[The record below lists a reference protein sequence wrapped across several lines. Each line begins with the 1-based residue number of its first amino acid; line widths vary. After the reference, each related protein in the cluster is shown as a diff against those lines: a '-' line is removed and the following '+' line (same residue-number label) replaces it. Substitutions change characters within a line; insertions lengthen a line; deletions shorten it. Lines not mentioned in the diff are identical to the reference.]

1 MRDPRQA
8 QPSAPTWYLEGI
20 LDNSRGKTWRTVV
33 RPLPFL
39 VGRKDSSDLSLR
51 SQMISQRHARLFER
65 GGKLWVDDLG
75 STNGTFVNGKQV
87 DGEHELREGDVIQ
100 FADVELRLL
109 LGLADGTH
117 PHSHTVHLDTQILAG
132 GAVRARQLRAML
144 ADGTYRAIFQ
154 PLIHMASDK
163 VLGYE
168 ALGRGALEGVETL
181 PGELFLLAESIGLA
195 SEMSASFRDCAAEI
209 AEQFP
214 GKPLVFLNT
223 HPEELNDLKTL
234 LESVGNLRIRH
245 PDLDLVLEIHESAI
259 PGIQP
264 LRTLRERLGSLEIDL
279 AFDDFGTGQARLL
292 EIIDIIPHYLKFDA
306 LFIRDIHLA
315 SDKRRE
321 MVEALV
327 KMTRE
332 MGISAVAEGIESE
345 AEAQACRELGF
356 DLAQGYFFGMP
367 APIESYLKSVDSEAS
382 SATTDTS
389 DTAAD
394 TAADTATDS
403 SDTFVGTST
412 DTSDTP

>member
-1 MRDPRQA
+1 MRDPRQTH
-8 QPSAPTWYLEGI
+8 PKAPTWYLEGI

-39 VGRKDSSDLSLR
+39 VGRRDSSDLSLR

-65 GGKLWVDDLG
+65 GGKLWVHDLG
-75 STNGTFVNGKQV
+75 STNGTFINGKQV

-117 PHSHTVHLDTQILAG
+117 PHSHTVHLDTQVLAG

-144 ADGTYRAIFQ
+144 ADGDFWAVFQ
-154 PLIHMASDK
+154 PLIYLATDDI
-163 VLGYE
+163 LGYE
-168 ALGRGALEGVETL
+168 ALGRASLEGVETL

-195 SEMSASFRDCAAEI
+195 SAMSAAFRDRAADI
-209 AEQFP
+209 AEQLP

-223 HPEELNDLKTL
+223 HPEELNDPAAL
-234 LESVGNLRIRH
+234 LESVGDLRIHH
-245 PDLDLVLEIHESAI
+245 PELDMVLEIHESAI
-259 PGIQP
+259 PGLEP
-264 LRTLRERLGSLEIDL
+264 LRNLRERLAALEIDL

-292 EIIDIIPHYLKFDA
+292 EIIDIIPRYLKFDA

-367 APIESYLKSVDSEAS
+367 AEIGSYL
-382 SATTDTS
+382 
-389 DTAAD
+389 
-394 TAADTATDS
+394 
-403 SDTFVGTST
+403 GST
-412 DTSDTP
+412 DTDTAIDT